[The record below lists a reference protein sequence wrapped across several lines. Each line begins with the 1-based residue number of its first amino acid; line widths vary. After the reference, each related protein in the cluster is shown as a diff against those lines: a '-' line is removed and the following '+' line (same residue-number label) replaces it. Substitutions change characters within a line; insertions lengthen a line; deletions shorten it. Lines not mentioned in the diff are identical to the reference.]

1 MNKKIVTDYL
11 DESADKYPDKI
22 AFTDEKREISFKSVR
37 HEARKVAMS
46 LAKEGIF
53 KKPVVIF
60 MDKCVECINSFVGV
74 TYSGNFYTV
83 IDIHMPL
90 PRIKKIMDTL
100 CPEAIITN
108 QTLYAESEKIAN
120 GIKIFT
126 YEDMMQ
132 NTEDNDR
139 LNDIREKIIET
150 DVLYV
155 LFTSGSTGTPKG
167 VIIPHKAVI
176 AYLEWG
182 AETFNLD
189 SNTIFG
195 NQTPFYFVMSGFDI
209 YQTIRNG
216 CTMHIIPKS
225 LFSFPVKL
233 LEFMQAKEIN
243 TIFWVPSVLCLVAN
257 FRALP
262 EIHLSKL
269 KTVMFGG
276 EVMPTKQLNMW
287 RKEYPD
293 VQFINQYG
301 PTEMTDICAYYLV
314 ERELEDTESLP
325 IGKPS
330 NHMEIML
337 LGEDD
342 QPVAYGEVGEI
353 CGRGP
358 SLAYGYYNDAER
370 TAEVF
375 VQNPVNKSYPELIY
389 RTGDL
394 ARYND
399 RGELIYISRKDFQI
413 KHMGNRIELG
423 EIETAVSA
431 LEGIEMNCCIY
442 DNVKSKIVLFYVG
455 NIESEE
461 VLKRLKLLLPE
472 YMLPNKRVKL
482 EKMPMNLNGK
492 IDRAQLKERL

>member
-1 MNKKIVTDYL
+1 MNTRTIVDYL
-11 DESADKYPDKI
+11 ELSAEKYPNKI
-22 AFTDEKREISFKSVR
+22 AFTDERREISFHEVR
-37 HEARKVAMS
+37 VEARKVAFS
-46 LAKEGIF
+46 LVQEDIF

-74 TYSGNFYTV
+74 AYSGNFYTI
-83 IDIHMPL
+83 IDIHMP
-90 PRIKKIMDTL
+90 RSRMEKIMDTL
-100 CPEAIITN
+100 QPEVVVTDE
-108 QTLYAESEKIAN
+108 TLCKEAEQIAKGARVLVYEK
-120 GIKIFT
+120 
-126 YEDMMQ
+126 MMQ
-132 NTEDNDR
+132 NTVDD
-139 LNDIREKIIET
+139 DILDKTKEKVIET
-150 DVLYV
+150 DILYV
-155 LFTSGSTGTPKG
+155 LFTSGSTGNPKG
-167 VIIPHKAVI
+167 VIISHKAVI

-182 AETFNLD
+182 AATFALD
-189 SNTIFG
+189 SNTVFG

-216 CTMHIIPKS
+216 CTMHIIPKA

-233 LEFMQAKEIN
+233 LEFMQNKKIN
-243 TIFWVPSVLCLVAN
+243 TIFWVPSVLCLIAN

-262 EIHLSKL
+262 EIHLNDL

-287 RKEYPD
+287 RREYPT
-293 VQFINQYG
+293 VQFVNQYG
-301 PTEMTDICAYYLV
+301 PTEMTDICAYYIV
-314 ERELEDTESLP
+314 DRELEDTESLP

-342 QPVAYGEVGEI
+342 QPVACGEVGEL

-358 SLAYGYYNDAER
+358 SLAYGYYNDAEK

-375 VQNPVNKSYPELIY
+375 VQNPLNKSYPELIY

-394 ARYND
+394 ARYNE

-431 LEGIEMNCCIY
+431 LEGIEMNCCLY
-442 DNVKSKIVLFYVG
+442 DSKRSKIVLFYVG
-455 NIESEE
+455 SAESEE
-461 VLKRLKLLLPE
+461 VMKKLKLSLPE

-482 EKMPMNLNGK
+482 DKMPMNLNGK
-492 IDRAQLKERL
+492 IDRNQLKERL

>member
-1 MNKKIVTDYL
+1 MNVRTIAEYL
-11 DESADKYPDKI
+11 DLSAEKYPEKI
-22 AFTDEKREISFKSVR
+22 AFTDEKREISFKEVR
-37 HEARKVAMS
+37 NEARKVAFS
-46 LAKEGIF
+46 LIKEGVS

-60 MDKCVECINSFVGV
+60 MDKCVECINSFIGV
-74 TYSGNFYTV
+74 AYSGNFYTI

-90 PRIKKIMDTL
+90 SRMEKILDTL
-100 CPEAIITN
+100 HPEIIVTDEAL
-108 QTLYAESEKIAN
+108 QAEANKIAN
-120 GIKIFT
+120 GIKVLI
-126 YEDMMQ
+126 YEEMMQ
-132 NTEDNDR
+132 KDADDDLVDER
-139 LNDIREKIIET
+139 KERIIET

-155 LFTSGSTGTPKG
+155 LFTSGSTGNPKG
-167 VIIPHKAVI
+167 VIISHKAVI

-182 AETFNLD
+182 SATFALD
-189 SNTIFG
+189 QNTVFG

-216 CTMHIIPKS
+216 CTMHIIPKA

-233 LEFMQAKEIN
+233 LEFMQVKKIN

-262 EIHLSKL
+262 EIHLDEL

-287 RKEYPD
+287 RKEYPE
-293 VQFINQYG
+293 VQFVNQYG
-301 PTEMTDICAYYLV
+301 PTEMTDICAYYIV

-330 NHMEIML
+330 SHMEILL

-342 QPVAYGEVGEI
+342 RPVADGEIGEI

-358 SLAYGYYNDAER
+358 SLAYGYYNDAEK

-375 VQNPVNKSYPELIY
+375 VQNPMNKSYPEVIY

-394 ARYND
+394 ARYNE

-431 LEGIEMNCCIY
+431 IEGVERNCCLY
-442 DNVKSKIVLFYVG
+442 DSKRSKIVLFYVG
-455 NIESEE
+455 RAESEE
-461 VLKRLKLLLPE
+461 VMKKLKLLLPE

-482 EKMPMNLNGK
+482 DEMPMNLNGK
-492 IDRAQLKERL
+492 IDRNQLKERL

>member
-11 DESADKYPDKI
+11 DESARRYPDKI
-22 AFTDEKREISFKSVR
+22 AFTDEKREISFGNVR
-37 HEARKVAMS
+37 HEARKAAMA
-46 LAKEGIF
+46 LAKKGIF

-108 QTLYAESEKIAN
+108 RDLYEEAGKIAN
-120 GIKIFT
+120 GVPIFT

-132 NTEDNDR
+132 NHEDEAT
-139 LNDIREKIIET
+139 LETIREKIIET

-233 LEFMQAKEIN
+233 LEFMQEKEIN

-262 EIHLSKL
+262 EIHLSNL

-276 EVMPTKQLNMW
+276 EVMPTKQLN
-287 RKEYPD
+287 
-293 VQFINQYG
+293 I
-301 PTEMTDICAYYLV
+301 L
-314 ERELEDTESLP
+314 
-325 IGKPS
+325 
-330 NHMEIML
+330 
-337 LGEDD
+337 
-342 QPVAYGEVGEI
+342 
-353 CGRGP
+353 
-358 SLAYGYYNDAER
+358 
-370 TAEVF
+370 
-375 VQNPVNKSYPELIY
+375 KS
-389 RTGDL
+389 R
-394 ARYND
+394 
-399 RGELIYISRKDFQI
+399 
-413 KHMGNRIELG
+413 
-423 EIETAVSA
+423 
-431 LEGIEMNCCIY
+431 
-442 DNVKSKIVLFYVG
+442 
-455 NIESEE
+455 
-461 VLKRLKLLLPE
+461 
-472 YMLPNKRVKL
+472 
-482 EKMPMNLNGK
+482 
-492 IDRAQLKERL
+492 